1 MITYT
6 PEQRARL
13 RRDPL
18 AELDAEHEAI
28 VELLS
33 APPTER
39 QDINSCL
46 RSRSRWRRLDAIR
59 SQRDLLSVP
68 TDSPRTADQN
78 DPAAVVER
86 AETREQ
92 VARALDS
99 LPEGDRSI
107 LHARFFE
114 GQRLQDVACDCGCT
128 VQSAHTREKRA
139 LKHLQP
145 LLAFLVKE

>member
-6 PEQRARL
+6 PEQMARL

-18 AELDAEHEAI
+18 ADVDAEHEAI

-33 APPTER
+33 APP
-39 QDINSCL
+39 QDQHTVNRCL
-46 RSRSRWRRLDAIR
+46 RSRSRWRRLDAIKA
-59 SQRDLLSVP
+59 QRDQGYGPIESIQ
-68 TDSPRTADQN
+68 DADRY
-78 DPAAVVER
+78 DPALVVEL
-86 AETREQ
+86 AETQERI
-92 VARALDS
+92 AIALNS

-107 LHARFFE
+107 IHARYFE

-128 VQSAHTREKRA
+128 VQSAHAREKRA

-145 LLAFLVKE
+145 LLAFLAEE

>member
-6 PEQRARL
+6 PEQMARL

-18 AELDAEHEAI
+18 ADFDAENEAI

-33 APPTER
+33 APSLEH
-39 QDINSCL
+39 QDINRCL

-59 SQRDLLSVP
+59 DQRDFLPKP
-68 TDSPRTADQN
+68 TESLRTPGN
-78 DPAAVVER
+78 DDPVLIVDR
-86 AETREQ
+86 AETQEQ
-92 VARALDS
+92 IARALDS

-114 GQRLQDVACDCGCT
+114 GQRLQDVVCDCGCT

>member
-6 PEQRARL
+6 PEQFARL

-18 AELDAEHEAI
+18 ADLDAEHEAI
-28 VELLS
+28 LELLS
-33 APPTER
+33 APPQDY
-39 QDINSCL
+39 QDINRCL

-59 SQRDLLSVP
+59 AKQDFLP
-68 TDSPRTADQN
+68 TPSELPGTDDQH
-78 DPAAVVER
+78 DPALVVER
-86 AETREQ
+86 AETQEQ

-107 LHARFFE
+107 LHARYFA
-114 GQRLQDVACDCGCT
+114 GLRLQDVACDCGCT

-139 LKHLQP
+139 LKHLQQ
-145 LLAFLVKE
+145 LLTFLITE